1 MDSELALPIVYQD
14 TDYVA
19 VDKPHGL
26 LVHRTHLSGSRD
38 AALQRLRNQLGR
50 RVYPIH
56 RLDRPT
62 SGVLVF
68 ALNPDAARALAQLF
82 ESRRVEKHYL
92 AVCRGW
98 TEETGLIDHPIGT
111 GDHRQAART
120 RYRRRDT
127 VELPIPVGPYPAA
140 RYSLV
145 DVWPETGRMHQIRR
159 HFAHIRHPL
168 IGDTTHGEGRH
179 NRLFR
184 QYFQCHHLLLRAD
197 RLAFPHPFRE
207 ADVCIHAPLPE
218 RWKELFRALGW
229 QPHIAREQGC
239 DPARRQGMTEDG

>member
-1 MDSELALPIVYQD
+1 M
-14 TDYVA
+14 A

-38 AALQRLRNQLGR
+38 AALQRLRNQLR
-50 RVYPIH
+50 QRVYPVH

-62 SGVLVF
+62 SGVLLF
-68 ALNPDAARALAQLF
+68 ALNPDAARALALQF
-82 ESRRVEKHYL
+82 EHRQVQKHYL
-92 AVCRGW
+92 AICRGW
-98 TEETGLIDHPIGT
+98 APESGVIDYPIGD
-111 GDHRQAART
+111 GAEPQPAVT
-120 RYRRRDT
+120 RYRRRAT

-140 RYSLV
+140 RYSLM

-184 QYFQCHHLLLRAD
+184 QHFDCYHLLLRAD
-197 RLAFPHPFRE
+197 SLRFQHPTTGSL
-207 ADVCIHAPLPE
+207 IHICAPLPE
-218 RWKELFRALGW
+218 RWQNLLLALGW
-229 QPHIAREQGC
+229 AEAAAQPAPLMPTSG
-239 DPARRQGMTEDG
+239 G

>member
-1 MDSELALPIVYQD
+1 MDPRLALPIVYQD
-14 TDYVA
+14 PDYVA

-38 AALQRLRNQLGR
+38 AVLQRLRNQLGQ
-50 RVYPIH
+50 RVYPVH

-62 SGVLVF
+62 SGVLIF
-68 ALNPDAARALAQLF
+68 GLNPDAARALAALF
-82 ESRRVEKHYL
+82 EQRQVHKHYL
-92 AVCRGW
+92 AICRGW
-98 TEETGLIDHPIGT
+98 LPEAGLIDYPIRDGNH
-111 GDHRQAART
+111 GEPQEAIT

-168 IGDTTHGEGRH
+168 IGDTTHGEGRQ
-179 NRLFR
+179 NRLLR
-184 QYFQCHHLLLRAD
+184 RHFQCHHLLLRAD
-197 RLAFPHPFRE
+197 RLSFRHPLSGIDTRI
-207 ADVCIHAPLPE
+207 DAPLPDTW
-218 RWKELFRALGW
+218 RTLFHALGW
-229 QPHIAREQGC
+229 GQHIAEEQ
-239 DPARRQGMTEDG
+239 AA

>member
-1 MDSELALPIVYQD
+1 MDPRLALPIVYQD
-14 TDYVA
+14 PDFVA

-38 AALQRLRNQLGR
+38 AALQRLRNQLGQ
-50 RVYPIH
+50 RVYPVH

-62 SGVLVF
+62 SGVLLF

-82 ESRRVEKHYL
+82 EERRVRKHYL

-98 TEETGLIDHPIGT
+98 TPADGLIDYPV
-111 GDHRQAART
+111 GDGQEPQPAVT
-120 RYRRRDT
+120 RYRRRAT

-184 QYFQCHHLLLRAD
+184 EHFQCYQLLLRAD
-197 RLAFPHPFRE
+197 ALHFPHPRHGS
-207 ADVCIHAPLPE
+207 DIHITAPLPDAW
-218 RWKELFRALGW
+218 RALFRALGW
-229 QPHIAREQGC
+229 EQTAAQPE
-239 DPARRQGMTEDG
+239 PAIPVAPD